1 MKVAARNLLLPG
13 AVLLSCL
20 ACWPALAQ
28 STTPCGNSAEVMLSK
43 DKPAAYITFERVG
56 TRKPRYEGDSGE
68 VVWLRL
74 HNNSIWAIH
83 FYTYSVHLPAEHTR
97 IRICKGRV
105 GIIRDGVEVEPAYLA
120 EQTRTGEKVPGLGEG
135 FRLYD
140 VTWLASG
147 RTLLFAVPR
156 EHLANEFTIYVPF
169 TYEWEWKWKNGKPA
183 EQISYK
189 EVVHRVQFYAYEI
202 PKVTE
207 RK

>member
-1 MKVAARNLLLPG
+1 MKVAPNLLLPG

-28 STTPCGNSAEVMLSK
+28 STTPCGNSSEVLLSK

-56 TRKPRYEGDSGE
+56 TRKPRYEGDSGD

-74 HNNSIWAIH
+74 HNNSVWAMH
-83 FYTYSVHLPAEHTR
+83 FSTHTLPPSSAYT
-97 IRICKGRV
+97 RV
-105 GIIRDGVEVEPAYLA
+105 QTCMGKVRTIKEGVEVEPAYLA
-120 EQTRTGEKVPGLGEG
+120 TNTGSGKYMEGVGDGLWLYG
-135 FRLYD
+135 FY
-140 VTWLASG
+140 WLASG

-156 EHLANEFTIYVPF
+156 EHLANQFTIYVPF
-169 TYEWEWKWKNGKPA
+169 TYEWEWKWKNGKPD

-189 EVVHRVQFYAYEI
+189 ELSHQVHFYAYEI